1 MLWKKSSFSNC
12 FEARPWHE
20 SVIAQ
25 DARQVQCSRCNNLFL
40 PTARD
45 VSCTC
50 IMSNNVLAVSLFW
63 RPARA
68 ISSTELYSEEVYC
81 WQETSGKRLRSWQRR
96 NLWAQSIGIQQQWL
110 FLLIAD
116 VACNTLRFNAIE
128 ASLWPKANF
137 ETWRAIFNF
146 FFVWKLAENRM
157 LCHILCKNCVSLR
170 SLKGE
175 NSRKCIKF
183 YRF

>member
-1 MLWKKSSFSNC
+1 MEKSSFSNF
-12 FEARPWHE
+12 FEASLRLWHE

-25 DARQVQCSRCNNLFL
+25 DARQVQCSRRNNLFL

-45 VSCTC
+45 VSGTC
-50 IMSNNVLAVSLFW
+50 IISNNVLAVSLFW

-81 WQETSGKRLRSWQRR
+81 WQETSGKRLCSWQCR
-96 NLWAQSIGIQQQWL
+96 NLGAQSIGIRQQWL

-116 VACNTLRFNAIE
+116 VACNTLRFNAIK

-137 ETWRAIFNF
+137 ETWRAIFKLFF
-146 FFVWKLAENRM
+146 FFVWKLVENRM
-157 LCHILCKNCVSLR
+157 LCHMLCKNCISWLR
-170 SLKGE
+170 H
-175 NSRKCIKF
+175 IDF
-183 YRF
+183 